1 MSFDKVYRKYK
12 WFYTSSG
19 KLVVGGKSAKQ
30 NDELLSEV
38 KKSGK
43 NYVVMHTSDPGS
55 PFSVIVSEVKKITK
69 KDLEE
74 CATFTGCFSRAWKN
88 REKAAKVD
96 IFNSGGI
103 AKLKGMKTGTWSV
116 KGKIRRVNVELKLVI
131 VKQKKLYRAV
141 PENSARKKDILLS
154 ICPGKTNKK
163 DMMVKFKL
171 ELKDEKFHE
180 DELMSA
186 LPAGGVRICK

>member
-1 MSFDKVYRKYK
+1 MDLVKSYRKYK
-12 WFYTSSG
+12 WFFTSSG
-19 KLVVGGKSAKQ
+19 KLVVGGKSAEQ
-30 NDELLSEV
+30 NDALLKEIT
-38 KKSGK
+38 K
-43 NYVVMHTSDPGS
+43 NHKEYLVMHTSSPGS
-55 PFSVIVSEVKKITK
+55 PFSVILSDMGKITK

-74 CATFTGCFSRAWKN
+74 CAIFTGCFSRAWKN

-154 ICPGKTNKK
+154 VCPGKTNKK